1 MVIIRSCC
9 LVINNNNSCINKEED
24 STKTIQDSTEVI
36 IQRTVEGI
44 KKLLNPQYDNTTPE
58 EEAAAAIKVNP
69 VIKKYAELK
78 IKILQDSPRDAEKLS
93 KILQAKQ
100 KEYRKA
106 QDSDIIER
114 LITEI
119 DMLEYLLFLVCR
131 TDETKK

>member
-1 MVIIRSCC
+1 

-44 KKLLNPQYDNTTPE
+44 KKLLNPQYENTTPE

-131 TDETKK
+131 TDETKR

>member
-1 MVIIRSCC
+1 

-44 KKLLNPQYDNTTPE
+44 KKLLNPQYENTTPE

-119 DMLEYLLFLVCR
+119 DVLEYLLFLVNNGR
-131 TDETKK
+131 PQTDSANF